1 MKNLK
6 AHLPSQFIYRLLMLS
21 VALTFMAIGITIVIK
36 ANLGQSTL
44 SAFAYSLSEVT
55 SIKIGTVLIV
65 LNIIFFAGEIVIVKG
80 KMPLF
85 QWLQVPANVLFGE
98 MINFFNY
105 ELSILNVISAQSYP
119 IRLLFMV
126 LGASILAVMVALI
139 NHIDLII
146 LPFEAIILLF
156 SKVKRYNYR
165 RVRTLVDFT
174 LVSISLILMVVYQ
187 FDVYPVREGTAIIA
201 LSLGTV
207 IQIAMRY
214 WEKLIPLE
222 NQST

>member
-6 AHLPSQFIYRLLMLS
+6 AHLPSQFMYRLLILS
-21 VALTFMAIGITIVIK
+21 VALIFMAIGITIVIK

-44 SAFAYSLSEVT
+44 SAFAYSLSTVS

-65 LNIIFFAGEIVIVKG
+65 LNIIFFAGEIVILKG
-80 KMPLF
+80 KIPLF

-105 ELSILNVISAQSYP
+105 ELALLDVISAQAYP
-119 IRLLFMV
+119 IRVLFML
-126 LGASILAVMVALI
+126 LGAAILAFMVALI

-146 LPFEAIILLF
+146 LPFEAIILLY
-156 SKVKRYNYR
+156 SKVKRLNYR

-174 LVSISLILMVVYQ
+174 LISISVTLMLVYR
-187 FDVYPVREGTAIIA
+187 FEVSPVREGTAIIA
-201 LSLGTV
+201 LSLGTI
-207 IQIAMRY
+207 IQIAMLY
-214 WEKLIPLE
+214 WEKLIPLDH
-222 NQST
+222 